1 MKFMSLA
8 AALSLCSLFVNFDPA
23 KAADLD
29 AALAKVRAVS
39 AKGEGHPGA
48 VAALKDLKETSTKD
62 LLKILAAM
70 DGTNP
75 VACNWLR
82 SVAEA
87 AVERGTAQSQP
98 MPVKE
103 LEAFLADHSHS
114 PLARR
119 FAYELVAS
127 VDPAAE
133 ARLIPGC
140 INDESTELRR
150 DAVSLLL
157 KGAEAAEKAGDNPEA
172 LRINF
177 EAYTA
182 ARLPDQVKAIAE
194 KLTKLGKPVD
204 VAQHFG
210 LIQNWQIIGPFDHTD
225 SKAFDTAY
233 PPEKE
238 VDLKAKLAGKKGDVA
253 WVPVITKKPDAVV
266 DLNEVIGKEK
276 FAIAYAFNEFTSDK
290 DQDIEIRYGCING
303 SKVWV
308 NGELVSA
315 NEVYHASQE
324 IDQYRAKTKLKK
336 GKNQILVKICQNDQK
351 EQWAQDWTFLLRVCD
366 RLGTAVLS
374 TDRPAVTI
382 EVPPPAPIPGAPAK

>member
-1 MKFMSLA
+1 MFFGTF
-8 AALSLCSLFVNFDPA
+8 LCLCGLLVGLTSVT
-23 KAADLD
+23 AADID
-29 AALAKVRAVS
+29 SALAKVRAVS
-39 AKGEGHPGA
+39 AKGGGHPEA
-48 VAALKDLKETSTKD
+48 VSALKDLKETSTKD
-62 LLKILAAM
+62 LMKILAAM
-70 DGTNP
+70 DGSNL

-87 AVERGTAQSQP
+87 AVERGAAQGQA

-103 LEAFLADHSHS
+103 LESFLVEPSHS
-114 PLARR
+114 PFGRR

-127 VDPAAE
+127 VDPSAE

-140 INDESTELRR
+140 INDESIELRR

-157 KGAEAAEKAGDNPEA
+157 KSAEAAEKAGDNNEA
-172 LRINF
+172 VRIQM

-182 ARLPDQVKAIAE
+182 ARLPDQVKSIAE

-204 VAQHFG
+204 IAQHFG

-225 SKAFDTAY
+225 SKHFDTAY

-238 VDLKAKLAGKKGDVA
+238 IDLLAKVAGKKGEVA
-253 WVPVITKKPDAVV
+253 WTPLITKKPDGVV
-266 DLNEVIGKEK
+266 DLNEVLGKEK
-276 FAIAYAFNEFTSDK
+276 FAIAYALNEFVSDK
-290 DQDIEIRYGCING
+290 DQDVEIRYGSING

-324 IDQYRAKTKLKK
+324 IDQYRGKAKLKK

-374 TDRPAVTI
+374 TDRPAVKI
-382 EVPPPAPIPGAPAK
+382 ETPPPAPVPGAPAK